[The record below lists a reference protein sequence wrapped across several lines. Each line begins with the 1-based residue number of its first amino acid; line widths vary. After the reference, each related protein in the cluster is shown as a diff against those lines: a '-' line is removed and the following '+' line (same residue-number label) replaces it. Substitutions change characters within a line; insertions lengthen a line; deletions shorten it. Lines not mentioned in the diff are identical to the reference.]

1 MVRGCITESC
11 PKAQFSPTS
20 ASFPTQ
26 AQNAFQ
32 RLERAEM
39 GQGSRV
45 EGRVKRGRG
54 EKTRGPESGEGWPEG
69 WPRGVAGGSETAV
82 VALLHL
88 QVRPKDLVQADDFLF
103 SLVGVE
109 NLRSFHP
116 QMKVSFGNLEA
127 LATSAVSG
135 KWP

>member
-11 PKAQFSPTS
+11 PKAQFSPTL

-45 EGRVKRGRG
+45 EGRVKG
-54 EKTRGPESGEGWPEG
+54 GEGRRPEDQRVG
-69 WPRGVAGGSETAV
+69 RDGLKGGLGE
-82 VALLHL
+82 
-88 QVRPKDLVQADDFLF
+88 
-103 SLVGVE
+103 
-109 NLRSFHP
+109 
-116 QMKVSFGNLEA
+116 
-127 LATSAVSG
+127 
-135 KWP
+135 